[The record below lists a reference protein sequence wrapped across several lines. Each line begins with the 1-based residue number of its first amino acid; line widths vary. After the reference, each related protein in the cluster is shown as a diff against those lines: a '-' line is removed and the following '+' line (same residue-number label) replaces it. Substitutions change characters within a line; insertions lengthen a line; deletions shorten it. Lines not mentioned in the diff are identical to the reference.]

1 MFEMWLDKVRLL
13 SRVTPR
19 VTILSERE
27 TTVPAILTSVR
38 GGKLWRRV
46 DVPNKM
52 DSDLPLLRPS
62 PL

>member
-19 VTILSERE
+19 VTILSERG
-27 TTVPAILTSVR
+27 TTVPAILTPVR
-38 GGKLWRRV
+38 GGKLRRRV

-52 DSDLPLLRPS
+52 DSNLPLLRPS
-62 PL
+62 SL